1 MECKGRIRRLL
12 PVSKAKAAESQ
23 IFDCGTRSHGVSES
37 FNYNPPWIL
46 CAGND
51 YYCTDDFDC
60 MTECEFFEGRSS
72 FSRKALLNLVSPI
85 DYAYSPER

>member
-1 MECKGRIRRLL
+1 
-12 PVSKAKAAESQ
+12 
-23 IFDCGTRSHGVSES
+23 
-37 FNYNPPWIL
+37 
-46 CAGND
+46 
-51 YYCTDDFDC
+51 